1 MIGMT
6 AAILTV
12 LPRGVDQT
20 GLVAA
25 AAQAW
30 CPP

>member
-1 MIGMT
+1 MIGTT
-6 AAILTV
+6 AASLAL